1 VDFSIKSGRLI
12 MIDACKEKDDDLI
25 PHHHLLL
32 LQNDTKQNITI
43 AIVSYLRSADKSYLG
58 TTEIQSS

>member
-1 VDFSIKSGRLI
+1 
-12 MIDACKEKDDDLI
+12 MIDAWMEKDDDLI

-43 AIVSYLRSADKSYLG
+43 AIDPYLRSAHKSYLG

>member
-1 VDFSIKSGRLI
+1 MDFSIKSGRLI
-12 MIDACKEKDDDLI
+12 MIDACIEKDDDLI

-32 LQNDTKQNITI
+32 LQNDTKQNTTI
-43 AIVSYLRSADKSYLG
+43 AIVPYLRSADKSYLG

>member
-12 MIDACKEKDDDLI
+12 MIDVSMEKDDDLI
-25 PHHHLLL
+25 PHHL

-43 AIVSYLRSADKSYLG
+43 AIVPYLRSADKSYLG